1 MKKIFI
7 LFTLC
12 SLIYADDKSG
22 LIIEIEKSL
31 MATCW
36 HGTVYEHG
44 NKEMEEQIAN
54 FVNSGKDK
62 KFIINYYTDKYG
74 ERILAIPPA
83 KGFNIFAWLA
93 PMTIFA
99 LGGLIIFAYL
109 RTPAIA
115 ITDISLKDEKKID
128 FNDEIVNGS
137 MLINQG
143 KVNNETLQKFLDK
156 DN

>member
-44 NKEMEEQIAN
+44 NKEMEEQIAD

-74 ERILAIPPA
+74 ERILEYHPQKDLIYSP
-83 KGFNIFAWLA
+83 
-93 PMTIFA
+93 
-99 LGGLIIFAYL
+99 GLHL
-109 RTPAIA
+109 
-115 ITDISLKDEKKID
+115 
-128 FNDEIVNGS
+128 
-137 MLINQG
+137 
-143 KVNNETLQKFLDK
+143 
-156 DN
+156 